1 MAGIKDERGKSRVS
15 LIDMS
20 YVMGIIETFEH
31 GAETYELN
39 NWLQLKPET
48 LYNAMFRHLAAM
60 AMGEYYDSKSG
71 LPHLFHVGAN
81 AMMIY
86 TLTKK
91 EGKFESNF
99 DLFKTKPEEK
109 EDSKYTLQGYLNEC
123 YRLQKIEK
131 WQA

>member
-1 MAGIKDERGKSRVS
+1 
-15 LIDMS
+15 
-20 YVMGIIETFEH
+20 MGIIETFEH
-31 GAETYELN
+31 GAKTYELN

-48 LYNAMFRHLAAM
+48 LYNAMFRHIAAM

-86 TLTKK
+86 SLTKK

-99 DLFKTKPEEK
+99 DLFN
-109 EDSKYTLQGYLNEC
+109 NE
-123 YRLQKIEK
+123 
-131 WQA
+131 A